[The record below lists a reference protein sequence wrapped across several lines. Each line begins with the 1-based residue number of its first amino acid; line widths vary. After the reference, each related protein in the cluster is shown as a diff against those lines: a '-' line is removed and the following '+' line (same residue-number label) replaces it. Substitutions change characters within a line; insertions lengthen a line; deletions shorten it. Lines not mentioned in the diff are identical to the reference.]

1 MMPLQT
7 VELFHKLDSNKSG
20 DITVMELR
28 KDVEAVQQILPV
40 RVPVGRLIA
49 ALNKVQWNCD
59 CGSRW
64 TAERV
69 LDRWMQRAMG
79 MAR

>member
-1 MMPLQT
+1 MPLQT

-28 KDVEAVQQILPV
+28 KDVESVQQILPV

-49 ALNKVQWNCD
+49 ALNKVRCSAEQSLSGTIYD
-59 CGSRW
+59 CGS
-64 TAERV
+64 
-69 LDRWMQRAMG
+69 
-79 MAR
+79 